1 MTIKAGKRGAYG
13 SQHYA
18 ALATARI
25 SEVRQHITVETRL
38 PGWCQGPRRSTSGET
53 TSPAAMTGVIGANL
67 GLHTA
72 SGFIGGGQIGC
83 DYKAGRGL
91 LTERPFT
98 PAGAY
103 ACPGNREQ
111 LRA

>member
-25 SEVRQHITVETRL
+25 SEVRQRITVETRL

-83 DYKAGRGL
+83 DYKAGRGTL
-91 LTERPFT
+91 DGASVH
-98 PAGAY
+98 AG
-103 ACPGNREQ
+103 RS
-111 LRA
+111 LRLPWKS